1 MGNVLIER
9 TTESTPFL
17 TTGVDFIGQVYVRP
31 FRKYKETKKVYVC
44 FFICPEIGLFSFPEI
59 VSFLAADTF
68 ILALERLIASKQ
80 DVRVLMSDN
89 GTNFTKTAHLLSD
102 LKRCPRLAALL
113 ANK

>member
-31 FRKYKETKKVYVC
+31 FRKDKETKKVYVC

-59 VSFLAADTF
+59 VSFLSADTF
-68 ILALERLIASKQ
+68 ILALERLITSKQ
-80 DVRVLMSDN
+80 DFCMSDN
-89 GTNFTKTAHLLSD
+89 GTNFTKTPACSAILKGAQGWLS
-102 LKRCPRLAALL
+102 C
-113 ANK
+113 